1 MSNLNIEK
9 VRTDISNSNNE
20 AKRLYNKLKI
30 NYSIYNNLLSSGNPN
45 IINSRNVYLIDIY
58 KIYGDN
64 GDSGIL
70 NTIKNIDD
78 DINSYFLSLTSNIS
92 ILKSQ
97 INNFKNKMSH
107 IVNEN
112 GDRST
117 LLKNNFKDLYNKQ
130 YLMNVQL
137 FFGIS
142 ILGIIITKN
151 MFNEIK

>member
-1 MSNLNIEK
+1 MSNLNIDK
-9 VRTDISNSNNE
+9 VRTDISTSSNESTN
-20 AKRLYNKLKI
+20 LYNKLKI
-30 NYSIYNNLLSSGNPN
+30 DYNIYNDLLSSGNPN
-45 IINSRNVYLIDIY
+45 VINARNEYLIDIL
-58 KIYGDN
+58 KIYGEN
-64 GDSGIL
+64 GESGVL
-70 NTIKNIDD
+70 NNLKRIDD
-78 DINSYFLSLTSNIS
+78 DINSSFLSLTSNIS

-97 INNFKNKMSH
+97 INNFKNKMTH

-130 YLMNVQL
+130 YLMNAQL